1 MCISV
6 TAFGPD
12 FLPAGYTNYGRG
24 CNIAAPG
31 GDLWVGALKEEDNIS
46 QILSTGLSEISS
58 DYIWMQGSSMACP
71 HVSGV
76 AALGVSY
83 AGMLGKKFTDNEFKT
98 MLLTSVNDINQYM
111 TEGGK
116 SFKDM
121 WINMQTYHNRMGTGA
136 IDAWKLLMQIEGTPS
151 AMVQAGKKTQVDL
164 SEYFGEGAA
173 DLTYLGVEID
183 DETKKTLGLAS
194 NPKVTDGV
202 LEIVCMKTGSAK
214 IKVSAIAGGVQL
226 GGGSNIGGTEI
237 TREISIISRGVHS
250 TNGGWF

>member
-1 MCISV
+1 
-6 TAFGPD
+6 
-12 FLPAGYTNYGRG
+12 
-24 CNIAAPG
+24 
-31 GDLWVGALKEEDNIS
+31 
-46 QILSTGLSEISS
+46 
-58 DYIWMQGSSMACP
+58 
-71 HVSGV
+71 
-76 AALGVSY
+76 
-83 AGMLGKKFTDNEFKT
+83 
-98 MLLTSVNDINQYM
+98 
-111 TEGGK
+111 
-116 SFKDM
+116 M

-183 DETKKTLGLAS
+183 DEAKKTLGLAS
-194 NPKVTDGV
+194 NPKVADGV
-202 LEIVCMKTGSAK
+202 LEIVCMKNGSAK